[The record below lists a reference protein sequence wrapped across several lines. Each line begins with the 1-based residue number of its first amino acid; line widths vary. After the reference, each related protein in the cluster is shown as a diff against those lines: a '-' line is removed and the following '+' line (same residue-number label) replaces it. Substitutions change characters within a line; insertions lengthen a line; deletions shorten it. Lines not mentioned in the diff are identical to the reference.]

1 MRTIPNLRLIAAAA
15 ALVAVTGQIQAASL
29 EDNLT
34 VLSAEVLP
42 AVIPAE
48 TIAPVTLSTGLSSAS
63 FQPSDIIF
71 TPPDAPEPS
80 SVGLVALGL
89 LALRLRQ
96 RRDY

>member
-42 AVIPAE
+42 AVIPA
-48 TIAPVTLSTGLSSAS
+48 
-63 FQPSDIIF
+63 
-71 TPPDAPEPS
+71 
-80 SVGLVALGL
+80 
-89 LALRLRQ
+89 
-96 RRDY
+96 